1 MAICFH
7 ILIAHS
13 VKTIV
18 YRLLTEWRVAP
29 LKDIYLDGPCSY
41 DEFEWLITSYNPW
54 TSISYTRL
62 EALVTTY
69 GTPWPIQVQLSSVQ
83 NHVPSLKIGWLIPD

>member
-1 MAICFH
+1 MEGYSAGRAMQ
-7 ILIAHS
+7 LRW
-13 VKTIV
+13 V
-18 YRLLTEWRVAP
+18 WVA
-29 LKDIYLDGPCSY
+29 Y
-41 DEFEWLITSYNPW
+41 TYNPL

-69 GTPWPIQVQLSSVQ
+69 GTPRPVQMQLSSVQ

>member
-7 ILIAHS
+7 ILIAYS

-41 DEFEWLITSYNPW
+41 DEFE
-54 TSISYTRL
+54 
-62 EALVTTY
+62 
-69 GTPWPIQVQLSSVQ
+69 
-83 NHVPSLKIGWLIPD
+83 